1 MGGLVD
7 EGRLQRVDVEVVNV
21 HSENV
26 VEALGKGRGRVVH
39 GLDERQEVC
48 ARVALLVVRQ
58 DAVNSVHDETGV
70 LARVRTQ
77 VGNDVL
83 DPETQRIDDELD
95 PDAIEH
101 RARGEGLMV
110 RNLLHPLLVRRGEGR
125 RSARTPHN
133 GLKRLPLQAR
143 VVYEISPRPAH
154 VLQEINLVDEHQEGL
169 HAIGHV
175 SQS

>member
-1 MGGLVD
+1 
-7 EGRLQRVDVEVVNV
+7 
-21 HSENV
+21 
-26 VEALGKGRGRVVH
+26 
-39 GLDERQEVC
+39 
-48 ARVALLVVRQ
+48 
-58 DAVNSVHDETGV
+58 
-70 LARVRTQ
+70 
-77 VGNDVL
+77 
-83 DPETQRIDDELD
+83 
-95 PDAIEH
+95 
-101 RARGEGLMV
+101 MV